1 MKTLKILLPLVAILF
16 IIIFFS
22 CKENN
27 SLTVEPS
34 QQTDVLAKK
43 QKDTAIVSVFV
54 SGLNNP
60 RGLKFGPD
68 GYLYVAEGG
77 LGGSMTTTE
86 TQCVQ
91 VPGAGPYSGGFN
103 SRISK
108 ISPKGTRTTVIDG
121 LPSSQTNPQLGS
133 LVSGVADIAFIHGRL
148 YGIEAGAGCS
158 HGLEGTDNTIFRVN
172 PNGTKTDI
180 ANLSDYQKANPVK
193 NPEPD
198 DFEPDG
204 TWYSMLSVNDELYAI
219 EPNHGELVKVN
230 PFTGRIKRVI
240 DVSAKFGHIVPT
252 SMDYKGEFYIG
263 NLNTFPSI
271 KGSSIIFKVNKR
283 GKAKV
288 YATGFT
294 NVLGVAFDKKE
305 NLYVLEMSAIDGG
318 PAPNTGRVVR
328 INHHGERKVI
338 VDSLFFPTA
347 MTFGPDGDLY
357 ISNKGFG
364 LLIPGFGEILKVEL
378 NAKGEHNYKYASN

>member
-1 MKTLKILLPLVAILF
+1 MKMLKVMFPLVMIVALF
-16 IIIFFS
+16 YFYS
-22 CKENN
+22 CKDNN

-43 QKDTAIVSVFV
+43 QKDKDTAVVTVFAT
-54 SGLNNP
+54 GLNNP

-77 LGGSMTTTE
+77 LGGSMTTTD
-86 TQCVQ
+86 TQCEQ
-91 VPGAGPYSGGFN
+91 VPGAGPYSGDFN

-108 ISPKGTRTTVIDG
+108 ISPNGTRTTVIDG
-121 LPSSQTNPQLGS
+121 LPSSQTNPQIGS

-158 HGLEGTDNTIFRVN
+158 HGLEGTNNTIFRVN

-230 PFTGRIKRVI
+230 PRTGSIKRVI

-263 NLNTFPSI
+263 NLSTFPSI
-271 KGSSIIFKVNKR
+271 KGSSNIFRVNR
-283 GKAKV
+283 QGKAEI

-294 NVLGVAFDKKE
+294 TVLGVAFDKQK

-328 INHHGERKVI
+328 IDHHGDRKVI

-347 MTFGPDGDLY
+347 MTFGRDGDLY

-364 LLIPGFGEILKVEL
+364 PPIPGFGEVLKVEL
-378 NAKGEHNYKYASN
+378 NTKNEHGH

>member
-1 MKTLKILLPLVAILF
+1 MKAFRIMFVLAAIGILF
-16 IIIFFS
+16 FFFS
-22 CKENN
+22 CKENDP
-27 SLTVEPS
+27 LTVEPA

-43 QKDTAIVSVFV
+43 QKDTVVVSVFAT
-54 SGLNNP
+54 GLNNP

-77 LGGSMTTTE
+77 LGGSMTTTD
-86 TQCVQ
+86 TQCEQ

-108 ISPKGTRTTVIDG
+108 ISRNGSRTTVIDD

-133 LVSGVADIAFIHGRL
+133 LTSGVADIAFIHGRL

-172 PNGTKTDI
+172 SNGTKTDI
-180 ANLSDYQKANPVK
+180 VNLSDYQKANPVK

-204 TWYSMLSVNDELYAI
+204 TWYSMVSVNDELYAV

-230 PFTGRIKRVI
+230 PWTGKIKRI
-240 DVSAKFGHIVPT
+240 MDVSAKFGHIVPT
-252 SMDYKGEFYIG
+252 GMDYKGEFYIG
-263 NLNTFPSI
+263 NLNTFPSVQ
-271 KGSSIIFKVNKR
+271 GSSIIFKVNKN
-283 GKAKV
+283 GKSKV

-294 NVLGVAFDKKE
+294 NVLGVAFDRQE
-305 NLYVLEMSAIDGG
+305 NLFVLETSSIDGG
-318 PAPNTGRVVR
+318 PAPNTGRVIR
-328 INHHGERKVI
+328 IKHDGDRKVI

-347 MTFGPDGDLY
+347 MTFGPDGNLY
-357 ISNKGFG
+357 VSNKGFG
-364 LLIPGFGEILKVEL
+364 PPIPGFGEILKVEL
-378 NAKGEHNYKYASN
+378 KTKNENKIKYASN